1 MMSAMEAPASASALY
16 VALMG
21 AYPQIKQG
29 HIALVGSSGVLFAA
43 RGLGVWAG
51 ARWPMA
57 TWARR
62 LSVLVDTLLFAA
74 GVTLWAL
81 LGLNPVRDAWL
92 GTKLLLL
99 LAYIVV
105 GSLALKRA
113 RTARVRQ
120 WAFVAAL
127 GLYGFMVSVA
137 LAHRPLGLLASALSK

>member
-1 MMSAMEAPASASALY
+1 MAVMDSPAPASALY

-21 AYPQIKQG
+21 LYPQIKQG
-29 HIALVGSSGVLFAA
+29 HIALVGGSGALFAA

-57 TWARR
+57 AWARR
-62 LSVLVDTLLFAA
+62 LSVIVDTLLFTA
-74 GVTLWAL
+74 GVSLWAL

-113 RTARVRQ
+113 RTARVRRA
-120 WAFVAAL
+120 AFVAAL
-127 GLYGFMVSVA
+127 ALYGFMVSVA
-137 LAHRPLGLLASALSK
+137 VAHRPLGLLASALAG